1 MGRMGSHA
9 RQSLWLLLI
18 WRTENFPRAKKS
30 GSIEKPRKTL
40 MDNSVASVSR
50 EFRVACLGRGPKM
63 PDPPVLRILGSKL
76 AVQGRY
82 NERLFL
88 RLAAEI
94 TVRRHWESRDVL
106 SST

>member
-1 MGRMGSHA
+1 
-9 RQSLWLLLI
+9 
-18 WRTENFPRAKKS
+18 
-30 GSIEKPRKTL
+30 

-50 EFRVACLGRGPKM
+50 EFRAACLGRGPKM

-88 RLAAEI
+88 HLAAEI
-94 TVRRHWESRDVL
+94 TVRTSLGKQRCAVVDYFPVG
-106 SST
+106 